1 MNTCIKNNLKK
12 LKLKIKASV
21 HFLYEKF
28 IKPKSK
34 NEDHKRREFILN
46 ILLLCSI
53 LLYVFGFLI
62 SAYCTLIKNQN
73 NEPNNIIVLLILLLF
88 VTVYLISRFKSYI
101 HAAHLFITIFL
112 APIFYAAYK
121 CGVDLPAV
129 LLFSVLLI
137 IMSSILINTRFSFF
151 ITLTISVVFIYL
163 TNLQFQNV
171 IMTDRT
177 WKNEK
182 MIEPENTI
190 VYAIILLIIAT
201 ISWLSNR
208 EIEKSLERARLSE
221 AALKK
226 ERDFLE
232 IRVDERTKELQK
244 IQLEK
249 ITEMSRLA
257 EFGRLSSGL
266 FHDLVNP
273 LTALSFNLEKIKQTK
288 NYHFKEI
295 EDELNRA
302 FSVTQ
307 KMREFINS
315 IKKQFNHEE
324 NKELFSLNHE
334 ISDVLQVLIYRT
346 RKNNININFEP
357 REEIKLFGD
366 AIKFNQVVLNI
377 ISNAIEA
384 YPLNNFIKII
394 DVNLFNNENYI
405 VLHVKDYGQGVPKD
419 IENEIF
425 KAFFTTKKNGTGV
438 GLSLVKNIVE
448 KDFNGEINFKNNE
461 NQGATFIIKFKKCD
475 QSTS

>member
-1 MNTCIKNNLKK
+1 MNTCIKNILNKF
-12 LKLKIKASV
+12 KLKIKASV

-73 NEPNNIIVLLILLLF
+73 NEQNNIIILLILLFFITL
-88 VTVYLISRFKSYI
+88 YLISRLKSYI
-101 HAAHLFITIFL
+101 PAAYLFVTIFL
-112 APIFYAAYK
+112 IPIFYAAYNW
-121 CGVDLPAV
+121 GVDLPAV

-163 TNLQFQNV
+163 TNLQFQNT
-171 IMTDRT
+171 IMVNRA

-249 ITEMSRLA
+249 IAEMSRLA

-273 LTALSFNLEKIKQTK
+273 LTALSFNLEKIKQTR
-288 NYHFKEI
+288 NYQFKEI
-295 EDELNRA
+295 EDDLNRA

-307 KMREFINS
+307 KIREFISS

-334 ISDVLQVLIYRT
+334 INDVLQVLTYRA

-357 REEIKLFGD
+357 MEEIELFGD
-366 AIKFNQVVLNI
+366 AIKFNQVILNI

-384 YPLNNFIKII
+384 YPLNNFIKNI
-394 DVNLFNNENYI
+394 DVTLFNNENYI
-405 VLHVKDYGQGVPKD
+405 VLHVKDYGQGVSKD

-461 NQGATFIIKFKKCD
+461 NQGATFIIKFKKYD

>member
-1 MNTCIKNNLKK
+1 MVNR
-12 LKLKIKASV
+12 A
-21 HFLYEKF
+21 
-28 IKPKSK
+28 
-34 NEDHKRREFILN
+34 
-46 ILLLCSI
+46 
-53 LLYVFGFLI
+53 
-62 SAYCTLIKNQN
+62 
-73 NEPNNIIVLLILLLF
+73 
-88 VTVYLISRFKSYI
+88 
-101 HAAHLFITIFL
+101 
-112 APIFYAAYK
+112 
-121 CGVDLPAV
+121 
-129 LLFSVLLI
+129 
-137 IMSSILINTRFSFF
+137 
-151 ITLTISVVFIYL
+151 
-163 TNLQFQNV
+163 
-171 IMTDRT
+171 

-249 ITEMSRLA
+249 IAEMSRLA

-273 LTALSFNLEKIKQTK
+273 LTALSFNLEKIKQTR
-288 NYHFKEI
+288 NYQFKEI
-295 EDELNRA
+295 EDDLNRA

-307 KMREFINS
+307 KIREFISS

-334 ISDVLQVLIYRT
+334 INDVLQVLTYRA

-357 REEIKLFGD
+357 MEEIELFGD
-366 AIKFNQVVLNI
+366 AIKFNQVILNI

-384 YPLNNFIKII
+384 YPLNNFIKNI

-405 VLHVKDYGQGVPKD
+405 VLHVKDYGQGVSED

-448 KDFNGEINFKNNE
+448 KDFNGEISFKNNE
-461 NQGATFIIKFKKCD
+461 NQGTTFIIKFKKYD